1 MRAPEHGTGLLDEE
15 EFYGQGGEEAA
26 AGGET
31 GGIRGAVRSTEHQSP
46 ESGKVGMKPQPERPK

>member
-31 GGIRGAVRSTEHQSP
+31 GGIRGAVRSTNTRAQTL
-46 ESGKVGMKPQPERPK
+46 ERWV